1 MVATT
6 HSWHQINPLTYE
18 VSWEHKT
25 CFRIFHHL
33 TVVSTPFESLLSLR
47 RVPLPLP
54 SLRSPILGLII
65 PTSRSRRVHHRLRCR
80 PHPRPNQPERGL
92 CWRDRDAPPQS
103 PRQRPHVVSVRPSAK
118 TTFRLRI
125 DAGKTLILMFCAGT
139 ALAPF
144 RGFLQQRAIQMRVD
158 WKLVRA
164 VLFVGCRLETK
175 DRLHAEQIDK

>member
-1 MVATT
+1 M
-6 HSWHQINPLTYE
+6 
-18 VSWEHKT
+18 
-25 CFRIFHHL
+25 
-33 TVVSTPFESLLSLR
+33 PFESLLSLEEFLSLSLLFVHR
-47 RVPLPLP
+47 YLVSSSPLADPGVCTIAYGVAHTPAQTNPNVP
-54 SLRSPILGLII
+54 
-65 PTSRSRRVHHRLRCR
+65 
-80 PHPRPNQPERGL
+80 PRP
-92 CWRDRDAPPQS
+92 
-103 PRQRPHVVSVRPSAK
+103 PRRRPHVVSVRPSAK

>member
-1 MVATT
+1 MVSSSPLADPGVCTIAYGVAHT
-6 HSWHQINPLTYE
+6 PAQTNPN
-18 VSWEHKT
+18 VA
-25 CFRIFHHL
+25 FA
-33 TVVSTPFESLLSLR
+33 
-47 RVPLPLP
+47 
-54 SLRSPILGLII
+54 G
-65 PTSRSRRVHHRLRCR
+65 
-80 PHPRPNQPERGL
+80 
-92 CWRDRDAPPQS
+92 RDRDVPPQP
-103 PRQRPHVVSVRPSAK
+103 PRRRPHVVSVRPSAK

-144 RGFLQQRAIQMRVD
+144 RGFLQLRAIQMRVD